1 MNGAIWVI
9 YLFPKLIWGLLFRTL
24 SNLPNHRVV
33 GHNWWDYSHLF
44 TVSENLSFSNRTSF
58 VGLMAAED
66 FSGRTLCTSHHG
78 SAVGRSQGLPDNSAI
93 CGDPFFLGGEMVMVI
108 SCDPCGREKANW
120 LPKLPGRAEG
130 VSAERTFRG
139 YFWAWLAF
147 FMFFFPV
154 NLIGF
159 YHGKS
164 PLHGYTTIFWRLFCI
179 FSKHL

>member
-1 MNGAIWVI
+1 MG
-9 YLFPKLIWGLLFRTL
+9 LFPPCLPFRKTYH
-24 SNLPNHRVV
+24 SP
-33 GHNWWDYSHLF
+33 
-44 TVSENLSFSNRTSF
+44 TAPSF

-78 SAVGRSQGLPDNSAI
+78 STVGRSQGLPGNSAI
-93 CGDPFFLGGEMVMVI
+93 CGDPFFLGGKMVMVI
-108 SCDPCGREKANW
+108 SCDFCDKKRRIGY
-120 LPKLPGRAEG
+120 LSYLGRAKG

-139 YFWAWLAF
+139 YDLGMTSF
-147 FMFFFPV
+147 FRVFFPV